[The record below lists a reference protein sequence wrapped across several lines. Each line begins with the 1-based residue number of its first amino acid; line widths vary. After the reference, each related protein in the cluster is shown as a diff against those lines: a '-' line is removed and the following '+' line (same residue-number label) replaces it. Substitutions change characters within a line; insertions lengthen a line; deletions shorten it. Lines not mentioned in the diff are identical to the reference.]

1 MNVTIDNPSGQDLKR
16 LTDIVLENAENCEPN
31 ELIAAALSI
40 IAREA
45 NTGDAVN
52 AAYAKHLSIF
62 YEQPTSNA
70 DVNFNRRFAE
80 DIRSGA
86 MDAGERA
93 KLAHDILQAH
103 ARARLEISNP
113 EYLDKA

>member
-1 MNVTIDNPSGQDLKR
+1 MTIDKPSGQDLKR
-16 LTDIVLENAENCEPN
+16 LTDIVIENSVNRESR

-40 IAREA
+40 MAREA
-45 NTGDAVN
+45 NNGDAVN
-52 AAYAKHLSIF
+52 AAYAKQLFTF
-62 YEQPTSNA
+62 YKQPASNG
-70 DVNFNRRFAE
+70 DINLNRCFAE
-80 DIRSGA
+80 DIRSGV

-93 KLAHDILQAH
+93 KSAHEIMQVH